1 MDVLTN
7 LADQNRALTLV
18 VNTAPGHGWSLAYL
32 NARIMDWCDNEA
44 GDPLHFPTWE
54 AAEAARVAAV
64 ELSRRWN
71 R

>member
-7 LADQNRALTLV
+7 LADQNRTLTLV

-44 GDPLHFPTWE
+44 IIPDLTDESGYISSPRQAGASGDE
-54 AAEAARVAAV
+54 R
-64 ELSRRWN
+64 
-71 R
+71 